1 MAVQQGNYGRLLE
14 PGLRKIFF
22 ETYQEKPEQF
32 SQVFKVQASDKAIET
47 DFRMG
52 GFGLFDQK
60 DSTGSVSYQ
69 DPTGTK
75 ALQYVHQ
82 EFASGYIVERKLI
95 DDEQYNTIN
104 KMSQSLARAARAT
117 VETQASSVLNTAIQ
131 GGIGANTPVN
141 GFDSKPLI
149 AFDHARLDGGLMSNL
164 LGKDTAGN
172 LAYGAAAIN
181 GALSDR
187 NLKAALIQARA
198 QVDDRGI
205 LIQCQPSVLIVPPAL
220 EYTARTLV
228 GGVNLSVLGNGLVSG
243 GTTDAATAKNTLPA
257 FKIVVMDY
265 LTSSSA
271 WFILDPTVAQLNFF
285 WRKKLEFKNM
295 EDFDTMQA
303 KYRAYM
309 RFSAGYSDY
318 RGIVGSLGTGIA

>member
-60 DSTGSVSYQ
+60 DSLGSVNYQ
-69 DPTGTK
+69 EPTGTK
-75 ALQYVHQ
+75 PLQYIHQ

-104 KMSQSLARAARAT
+104 KMSSALARAARAT
-117 VETQASSVLNTAIQ
+117 VETQAATVLNNAFT
-131 GGIGANTPVN
+131 TT
-141 GFDSKPLI
+141 GFDGKALI
-149 AFDHARLDGGLMSNL
+149 ATDHVRLDGGSMSNL
-164 LGKDTAGN
+164 LQTT
-172 LAYGAAAIN
+172 YGAAAIN
-181 GALSDR
+181 GSLSDQ

-205 LIQCQPSVLIVPPAL
+205 LIQVQPTVLVVPPAL

-228 GGVNLSVLGNGLVSG
+228 GGTNLSVLGTGLVSG
-243 GTTDAATAKNTLPA
+243 GTTDAATAKNTLPPL
-257 FKIVVMDY
+257 KIVVMDY
-265 LTSSSA
+265 LTSSTA
-271 WFILDPTVAQLNFF
+271 WFLMDPKVAELNFF

-309 RFSAGYSDY
+309 RFSCGWSDF
-318 RGIVGSLGTGIA
+318 RGIVGSKGTNLA

>member
-1 MAVQQGNYGRLLE
+1 MSVQQGNYGRLLE

-32 SQVFKVQASDKAIET
+32 SQVFKVQTSDKAIET
-47 DFRMG
+47 DFRIG

-60 DSTGSVSYQ
+60 DSMGAVNYQ
-69 DPTGTK
+69 DPTNTK
-75 ALQYVHQ
+75 ALQYIHQ

-104 KMSQSLARAARAT
+104 KMSSALARAARAT
-117 VETQASSVLNTAIQ
+117 VETQAASVLNNAFSASYT
-131 GGIGANTPVN
+131 
-141 GFDSKPLI
+141 GFDGKALI
-149 AFDHARLDGGLMSNL
+149 ATDHVRLDGGTLSNR
-164 LGKDTAGN
+164 
-172 LAYGAAAIN
+172 LATTYGAGGN
-181 GALSDR
+181 DGALSDR
-187 NLKAALIQARA
+187 NLKAALVQARA

-220 EYTARTLV
+220 EYTARTLI
-228 GGVNLSVLGNGLVSG
+228 GGTNLSVLGTGQLSG
-243 GTTDAATAKNTLPA
+243 GTTDATTATNTLPGL
-257 FKIVVMDY
+257 KIVVMDY
-265 LTSSSA
+265 LTSATA
-271 WFILDPTVAQLNFF
+271 WFIIDPKIDNLNFF

-309 RFSAGYSDY
+309 RFSAGWSDY
-318 RGIVGSLGTGIA
+318 RGIVGSLGTGTA

>member
-60 DSTGSVSYQ
+60 DSLGSVSYQ
-69 DPTGTK
+69 EPTGTK
-75 ALQYVHQ
+75 PLQYIHQ

-104 KMSQSLARAARAT
+104 KMSSALARAARAT
-117 VETQASSVLNTAIQ
+117 VETQAATVLNNAFT
-131 GGIGANTPVN
+131 TT
-141 GFDSKPLI
+141 GFDGKALI
-149 AFDHARLDGGLMSNL
+149 ATDHVRLDGGSMSNL
-164 LGKDTAGN
+164 LQTT
-172 LAYGAAAIN
+172 YGAAAIN
-181 GALSDR
+181 GSLSDQ

-205 LIQCQPSVLIVPPAL
+205 LIQVQPTVLVVPPAL

-228 GGVNLSVLGNGLVSG
+228 GGTNLSVLGTGLVSG
-243 GTTDAATAKNTLPA
+243 GTTDAATAKNTLPPL
-257 FKIVVMDY
+257 KIVVMDY
-265 LTSSSA
+265 LTSSTA
-271 WFILDPTVAQLNFF
+271 WFLMDPKVAELNFF

-309 RFSAGYSDY
+309 RFSCGWSDF
-318 RGIVGSLGTGIA
+318 RGIVGSKGTNAS

>member
-1 MAVQQGNYGRLLE
+1 MAIQQGNYGRLLE

-32 SQVFKVQASDKAIET
+32 SQVFKVQTSDKAIET

-52 GFGLFDQK
+52 GFGLFEQK
-60 DSTGSVSYQ
+60 DSMGSVNYQ

-75 ALQYVHQ
+75 ALQYIHQ

-95 DDEQYNTIN
+95 DDEQYNTVN
-104 KMSQSLARAARAT
+104 KMSAALARAARAT
-117 VETQASSVLNTAIQ
+117 VETQAATVLNNAFST
-131 GGIGANTPVN
+131 N
-141 GFDSKPLI
+141 GFDGVPLI
-149 AFDHARLDGGLMSNL
+149 STSHVRLDGGSLSNRL
-164 LGKDTAGN
+164 AT
-172 LAYGAAAIN
+172 AYGAGAAD

-205 LIQCQPSVLIVPPAL
+205 LIQCQPTVLVVPPAL

-228 GGVNLSVLGNGLVSG
+228 GGTNLSVLGTGLLSG
-243 GTTDAATAKNTLPA
+243 GGSDAATAKNTLPGL
-257 FKIVVMDY
+257 KIVVMDY
-265 LTSSSA
+265 LSSSTA
-271 WFILDPTVAQLNFF
+271 WFLLDPTVTQLNFF

-309 RFSAGYSDY
+309 RFSVGYSDY
-318 RGIVGSLGTGIA
+318 RGIVGSAGTGAA

>member
-1 MAVQQGNYGRLLE
+1 MAIQQGNYGRLLE

-32 SQVFKVQASDKAIET
+32 SQVFKVQTSDKAIET

-52 GFGLFDQK
+52 GFGLFETK
-60 DSTGSVSYQ
+60 DSMGSVNYK
-69 DPTGTK
+69 DPASTK
-75 ALQYVHQ
+75 ALQYIHQ
-82 EFASGYIVERKLI
+82 EYASGYVVERKFI

-104 KMSQSLARAARAT
+104 KMSASLARAARAT
-117 VETQASSVLNTAIQ
+117 VETQAATVLNNAFST
-131 GGIGANTPVN
+131 T
-141 GFDSKPLI
+141 GFDGKALF
-149 AFDHARLDGGLMSNL
+149 AFDHVRLDGGAMSNL
-164 LGKDTAGN
+164 LGKNTSGS

-187 NLKAALIQARA
+187 NLKAALIQARS
-198 QVDDRGI
+198 QVDDAGI
-205 LIQCQPSVLIVPPAL
+205 LIQCQPSVLVVPPAL

-228 GGVNLSVLGNGLVSG
+228 GGTNISVLGTGLVSG
-243 GTTDAATAKNTLPA
+243 GTADSNTAKNMLPPL
-257 FKIVVMDY
+257 KVVVLDY
-265 LTSSSA
+265 LTSSTA

-309 RFSAGYSDY
+309 RFSVGWSDY
-318 RGIVGSLGTGIA
+318 RGIVGSDGSGSA

>member
-32 SQVFKVQASDKAIET
+32 SQVFKVQTSDKAIET
-47 DFRMG
+47 DLRLG

-60 DSTGSVSYQ
+60 DSMGNVVYQ
-69 DPTGTK
+69 DPAGSQT
-75 ALQYVHQ
+75 LQYIHE
-82 EFASGYIVERKLI
+82 EFASGYIVERKMI

-104 KMSQSLARAARAT
+104 KMSAALARAARAT
-117 VETQASSVLNTAIQ
+117 IETKAATVLNNSFVT
-131 GGIGANTPVN
+131 N
-141 GFDSKPLI
+141 GFDGAPLI
-149 AFDHARLDGGLMSNL
+149 SGSHKRADGQAF
-164 LGKDTAGN
+164 LGTAGN
-172 LAYGAAAIN
+172 RLSTTYGAGGAD

-198 QVDDRGI
+198 QTDDRGI
-205 LIQCQPSVLIVPPAL
+205 LIQVQPSVLIVPPAL

-228 GGVNLSVLGNGLVSG
+228 GGTNLSVLGTGQLSG
-243 GTTDAATAKNTLPA
+243 GASDATTNKNTLPGL
-257 FKIVVMDY
+257 KIIVMDY
-265 LTSSSA
+265 LTSTTA
-271 WFILDPTVAQLNFF
+271 WWIADPSILQLNFF

-309 RFSAGYSDY
+309 RFSCGYSDY
-318 RGIVGSLGTGIA
+318 RGIVGSLGTGTA

>member
-1 MAVQQGNYGRLLE
+1 MSVQQGNYGRLLE
-14 PGLRKIFF
+14 PGLRKIFM
-22 ETYQEKPEQF
+22 ETYAEKPEQF
-32 SQVFKVQASDKAIET
+32 SQVFKVQTSDKAIET

-60 DSTGSVSYQ
+60 DSMGSVNYQ
-69 DPTGTK
+69 DPASTK
-75 ALQYVHQ
+75 ALQYIHN
-82 EFASGYIVERKLI
+82 EFASGFIVERKLI
-95 DDEQYNTIN
+95 DDEQYNAIN
-104 KMSQSLARAARAT
+104 KMSASLARAARAT
-117 VETQASSVLNTAIQ
+117 VETQASTVLNTAIQ
-131 GGIGANTPVN
+131 GGSGVNTPVN
-141 GFDSKPLI
+141 GFDGKPLI
-149 AFDHARLDGGLMSNL
+149 AYDHVRLDGGSMSNL
-164 LGKDTAGN
+164 LGKNTAGS
-172 LAYGAAAIN
+172 LDYGASAIN
-181 GALSDR
+181 GKLTDQ

-228 GGVNLSVLGNGLVSG
+228 GGQNLSVLGTGLVSG
-243 GTTDAATAKNTLPA
+243 GTADANTNKNTLPA

-271 WFILDPTVAQLNFF
+271 WFIVDPTVANLNFF

-318 RGIVGSLGTGIA
+318 RGIVGSLGTA

>member
-1 MAVQQGNYGRLLE
+1 MAIQQGNYGRLLE

-52 GFGLFDQK
+52 GFGLFQPK
-60 DSTGSVSYQ
+60 DSLGAVKYQ
-69 DPTGTK
+69 EPTSTT
-75 ALQYVHQ
+75 ALQYIHE

-104 KMSQSLARAARAT
+104 KMSAALARAARAT
-117 VETQASSVLNTAIQ
+117 VETKAASVMNTAIQ
-131 GGIGANTPVN
+131 GGTGVNTPVN
-141 GFDSKPLI
+141 GFDGKPLI
-149 AFDHARLDGGLMSNL
+149 AFDHVRLDGGLMSNL

-172 LAYGAAAIN
+172 LAYGAGGIN

-187 NLKAALIQARA
+187 NLKAAMIQARA

-205 LIQCQPSVLIVPPAL
+205 LIQCQPTVLIVPPTL

-228 GGVNLSVLGNGLVSG
+228 GGTNLSVLGTGQLSG
-243 GTTDAATAKNTLPA
+243 GTTDATTAKNTLPSLR
-257 FKIVVMDY
+257 IIVMDY
-265 LTSSSA
+265 LTSTSA
-271 WFILDPTVAQLNFF
+271 WFVIDPNIVDLNFF

-318 RGIVGSLGTGIA
+318 RGIVGSLGTGTA